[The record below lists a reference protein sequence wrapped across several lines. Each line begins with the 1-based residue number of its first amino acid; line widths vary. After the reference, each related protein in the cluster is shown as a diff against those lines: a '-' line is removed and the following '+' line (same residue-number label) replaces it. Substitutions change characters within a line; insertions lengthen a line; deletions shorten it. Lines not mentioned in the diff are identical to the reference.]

1 MVGRELCMRTL
12 IADDEYISRRILQE
26 MVKTYG
32 EVESVAS
39 GDEAVT
45 AVRLALDEGRPFD
58 LILLDIEMPGM
69 DGHQALRAIRA
80 DESAR
85 GIAGLKAAK
94 VIMTTVRS
102 DPDSVFAA
110 FRDQCEAY
118 LIKPVMR
125 DALIQNLV
133 HLRLM
138 APAIIEGT

>member
-1 MVGRELCMRTL
+1 MRTL
-12 IADDEYISRRILQE
+12 IADDEYISRRIMQE
-26 MVKTYG
+26 MVKGYG

-45 AVRLALDEGRPFD
+45 AVRLALDESRPFD

-69 DGHQALRAIRA
+69 DGHQALRSIREEEA
-80 DESAR
+80 KR
-85 GIAGLKAAK
+85 GIAGRRAAK

-118 LIKPVMR
+118 LIKPVLR
-125 DALIQNLV
+125 EALVQNLV
-133 HLRLM
+133 HLRLV
-138 APAIIEGT
+138 APAAIEGT

>member
-1 MVGRELCMRTL
+1 MRTL

-26 MVKTYG
+26 MVRPYG
-32 EVESVAS
+32 EVEAVAS

-45 AVRLALDEGRPFD
+45 AALLALEEGRPFD

-69 DGHQALRAIRA
+69 DGHQVLRAIRA

-85 GIAGLKAAK
+85 GRAGLKAAK

-102 DPDSVFAA
+102 DPESVFAA

-125 DALIQNLV
+125 EALMQNLV
-133 HLRLM
+133 HLRLL
-138 APAIIEGT
+138 APAAIDGT